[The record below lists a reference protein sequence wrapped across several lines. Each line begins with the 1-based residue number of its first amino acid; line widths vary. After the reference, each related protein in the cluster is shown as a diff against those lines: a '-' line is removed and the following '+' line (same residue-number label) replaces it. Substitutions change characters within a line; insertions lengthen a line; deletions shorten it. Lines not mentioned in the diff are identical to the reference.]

1 MIEIYASSYVEL
13 LFSAFLYLVAA
24 SSIVKVFFSI
34 LLLGKFSRNF
44 PFIFKLLA
52 ANFLGSTLFFTVM
65 YIQIFHFKDLLFF
78 IYSLS
83 YIIYIVVYAL
93 IFFAC
98 MVSVEYFT
106 YKYVFFK
113 GSFGR
118 GDLLALLLLLNSI
131 AYIIIYEL
139 GLLIPFGGL

>member
-1 MIEIYASSYVEL
+1 
-13 LFSAFLYLVAA
+13 
-24 SSIVKVFFSI
+24 
-34 LLLGKFSRNF
+34 
-44 PFIFKLLA
+44 
-52 ANFLGSTLFFTVM
+52 M

-93 IFFAC
+93 IFFVC